1 MPARSVRLTADE
13 ETKETEVFNFYGVRG
28 KTYSEQYRDFI
39 VKIHKAMRLT
49 AVIDA
54 PDNPAVHPTP
64 NITVRRCP
72 LRKTITITHK
82 DKKTG
87 ATLWTEKQNVCV
99 NNPPQKTVIDD
110 LAICEVCLEKFYGN
124 TKRILAANP
133 NYVPIKSIEQS
144 QDVPEPKEVEV
155 FEKPITASI
164 PKQVTTPIPPTPEP
178 SNWEPVQGY
187 EKQLGLG
194 RADGSFY
201 CPFKD
206 CFIHKADCIDP
217 RFGCKTVFRDRY
229 TACVKLMQDNA
240 AKPTQKQR

>member
-13 ETKETEVFNFYGVRG
+13 ETKETEIFNFYGVHG
-28 KTYSEQYRDFI
+28 ETYSEQYRDFI

-49 AVIDA
+49 VIIDA
-54 PDNPAVHPTP
+54 PDNPAVHPAP

-82 DKKTG
+82 DKRTG
-87 ATLWTEKQNVCV
+87 ALWTEKQNVCV

-133 NYVPIKSIEQS
+133 NYVPIKSTEQ
-144 QDVPEPKEVEV
+144 DMTEPTEVEV
-155 FEKPITASI
+155 YEKPIAVPMPKPATTQISTAS
-164 PKQVTTPIPPTPEP
+164 EP
-178 SNWEPVQGY
+178 SNWKPVQGY

-201 CPFKD
+201 CPYKD
-206 CFIHKADCIDP
+206 RFIHKHECTDP
-217 RFGCKTVFRDRY
+217 QFGCKTVFRERY
-229 TACVKLMQDNA
+229 NACVKLTQEHA
-240 AKPTQKQR
+240 AKTTHKQR